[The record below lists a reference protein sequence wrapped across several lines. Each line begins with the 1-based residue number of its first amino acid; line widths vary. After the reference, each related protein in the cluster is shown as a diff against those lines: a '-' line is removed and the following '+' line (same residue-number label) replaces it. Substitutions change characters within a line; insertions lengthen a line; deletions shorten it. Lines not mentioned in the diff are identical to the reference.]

1 MTIPFSLVMNNDLH
15 YLTATDPQH
24 NAIGRFQYLS
34 WGEFTGCVNVSV
46 ASGPAWEIV
55 FYQGHI
61 VWSLDLTQPNRLW
74 QRLLRAHVG
83 YEHVGLDLLFQAAQH
98 NPGKGFETERELC
111 WHYQGA
117 LALVMLAEIKSSE
130 LSAML
135 TTAAQETIFD
145 LMQYSQGQK
154 LVFRSQPEIFTKRPL
169 ILIDTEEV
177 IAHAEI
183 AWQEWQTQKLGN
195 ISPNK
200 TPIIRHPVQLY
211 RQTTPIIYQNL
222 VQVITGKRTLREIAV
237 EIGED
242 LLLITR
248 SLTRYIQTGIIELV
262 DLPDLQC
269 PEIGSKL
276 LTATTA
282 EEIAAR
288 ARQPRVPTASMPPKP
303 APSKLVICID
313 DNPQICESMRS
324 IVTDAGYRFIAIQ
337 DATQALPRLLENKPD
352 LIFLDL
358 IMPKINGYEICG
370 QIRRISAFSQIP
382 IVILTGKD
390 GLLDRVRSKVVGAS
404 EFTCKPITKQ
414 AIEASLTKYLGT
426 LVKEFRLS
434 SSYGDKQD
442 L

>member
-1 MTIPFSLVMNNDLH
+1 MNNDLH

-34 WGEFTGCVNVSV
+34 WGEFTGCVNISV

-55 FYQGHI
+55 FYQGQI

-83 YEHVGLDLLFQAAQH
+83 YEHVGLDLLFQAASH
-98 NPGKGFETERELC
+98 DSERVFETERELC

-117 LALVMLAEIKSSE
+117 ICLMMLSEIKSSE
-130 LSAML
+130 LTAIL

-154 LVFRSQPEIFTKRPL
+154 LIFRSQPEIFVKRPS
-169 ILIDTEEV
+169 ILVNTEEV
-177 IAHAEI
+177 IAQAEVM
-183 AWQEWQTQKLGN
+183 WQEWQTQKLGN
-195 ISPNK
+195 ISPTK
-200 TPIIRHPVQLY
+200 TPVIKHPVQLY

-222 VQVITGKRTLREIAV
+222 VQVITGKQTLREIAV

-262 DLPDLQC
+262 DLPDLSS
-269 PEIGSKL
+269 PEIGTKL
-276 LTATTA
+276 LAIGQPPVV
-282 EEIAAR
+282 EAR
-288 ARQPRVPTASMPPKP
+288 SHRTSIRTPSMPPKP

-370 QIRRISAFSQIP
+370 QIRRISAFTQIP

-414 AIEASLTKYLGT
+414 AIESSLSKYLGT
-426 LVKEFRLS
+426 AVKK
-434 SSYGDKQD
+434 Y
-442 L
+442 